1 MGLLMRPRRPLMRVA
16 AGAAV
21 GTVAYQAG
29 KRGSQR
35 GSPAQPG
42 PAPAAVAPVPVSA
55 GQSTT
60 ADLDRLIQMHASGAL
75 SDAEFTAA
83 KSKLLG
89 I

>member
-1 MGLLMRPRRPLMRVA
+1 MRVA

-29 KRGSQR
+29 KRGSQG
-35 GSPAQPG
+35 GSP
-42 PAPAAVAPVPVSA
+42 AVAPVPVSA
-55 GQSTT
+55 GQNTT
-60 ADLDRLIQMHASGAL
+60 ADLDRLVQMHAAGAL